1 MDIII
6 VIIII
11 VLINL
16 FLIRRKLT
24 SEYDQTRL
32 TIIPTN
38 NNYYK
43 VYLRIPKNYDLKLI
57 NLTIQAK
64 AFINK

>member
-11 VLINL
+11 ILINL
-16 FLIRRKLT
+16 FLIMRKLT

-32 TIIPTN
+32 TT
-38 NNYYK
+38 
-43 VYLRIPKNYDLKLI
+43 IPKTYDLKLI

-64 AFINK
+64 AFLNK